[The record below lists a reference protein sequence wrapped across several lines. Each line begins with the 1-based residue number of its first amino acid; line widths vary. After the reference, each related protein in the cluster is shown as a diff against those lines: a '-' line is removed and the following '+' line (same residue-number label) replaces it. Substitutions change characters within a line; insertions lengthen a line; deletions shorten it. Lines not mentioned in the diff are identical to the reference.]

1 MRQKR
6 TVQGSIFDLY
16 AEHEI
21 GRELKAMS
29 DWLDKH
35 PEILDW
41 IAPELCRAEIKETGR
56 EGLSVES
63 IVRSAI
69 LKQHRQLS
77 YEALAFHLEDSHSF
91 QAFAPRQ
98 IAADGGARQQRQRA
112 ASQRQRREG
121 CGLPQKEG
129 PEGRADGEERLGLSQ
144 AAQLRAGIEA
154 GISCLKRSYGLS
166 RCTWKGLEHF
176 KSYVWSAVVAHNLAV
191 FSRLLA
197 R

>member
-91 QAFAPRQ
+91 QAFAR
-98 IAADGGARQQRQRA
+98 
-112 ASQRQRREG
+112 
-121 CGLPQKEG
+121 LP
-129 PEGRADGEERLGLSQ
+129 LGLRPKKSVLQ
-144 AAQLRAGIEA
+144 KGVSAEWHLLNLPWMSIFPDFLALRLAGSGQQWI
-154 GISCLKRSYGLS
+154 GFLPSLYC
-166 RCTWKGLEHF
+166 
-176 KSYVWSAVVAHNLAV
+176 
-191 FSRLLA
+191 SRLHSA
-197 R
+197 

>member
-29 DWLDKH
+29 DWLDEH

-41 IAPELCRAEIKETGR
+41 IAPELCRAGIKATGR

-77 YEALAFHLEDSHSF
+77 YEALAFYLEDSHSF
-91 QAFAPRQ
+91 QAFAR
-98 IAADGGARQQRQRA
+98 
-112 ASQRQRREG
+112 
-121 CGLPQKEG
+121 LPLPLCQG
-129 PEGRADGEERLGLSQ
+129 S
-144 AAQLRAGIEA
+144 
-154 GISCLKRSYGLS
+154 
-166 RCTWKGLEHF
+166 W
-176 KSYVWSAVVAHNLAV
+176 NLT
-191 FSRLLA
+191 
-197 R
+197 

>member
-29 DWLDKH
+29 DWLDRN

-41 IAPELCRAEIKETGR
+41 IAPDLCRAEIKETGR

-77 YEALAFHLEDSHSF
+77 CEHWPFIWRTPIPFRPLH
-91 QAFAPRQ
+91 
-98 IAADGGARQQRQRA
+98 
-112 ASQRQRREG
+112 G
-121 CGLPQKEG
+121 C
-129 PEGRADGEERLGLSQ
+129 LS
-144 AAQLRAGIEA
+144 G
-154 GISCLKRSYGLS
+154 
-166 RCTWKGLEHF
+166 
-176 KSYVWSAVVAHNLAV
+176 
-191 FSRLLA
+191 
-197 R
+197 